1 MLLYSHRAGS
11 PEERGLTMYTIYGY
25 TEKDMDVQNYDSL
38 LFAEIAMD
46 FMVSAPYIAIYI
58 YDENGT
64 IVKSWEA

>member
-1 MLLYSHRAGS
+1 
-11 PEERGLTMYTIYGY
+11 MYTIYGY
-25 TEKDMDVQNYDSL
+25 TEKDMDVQTYDSL